1 MDAEFLSPSDSQG
14 HELDLV
20 ICKSLSIPSFHM
32 MDLLFFHA
40 LASPLTQT
48 HTRAPVKAWF
58 KSLIPNIVT
67 SFIPKHLVSF
77 KL

>member
-40 LASPLTQT
+40 LA
-48 HTRAPVKAWF
+48 F
-58 KSLIPNIVT
+58 
-67 SFIPKHLVSF
+67 
-77 KL
+77 